1 MTIDYSMVY
10 DKLSQEVA
18 KMIPKKSFVWS
29 HEFIENNEIHLRMF
43 ISGTHVAV
51 DFDEARFHYDYESF
65 MRRKIC
71 GDRSGTIRI
80 AIREVT
86 GDHKILRYESFV
98 KIKRM
103 SEKKYIKTIEDLIRG
118 IKGSVFVEN

>member
-1 MTIDYSMVY
+1 MTIDYSMIY
-10 DKLSQEVA
+10 DQLSQEMEKIVV
-18 KMIPKKSFVWS
+18 KKSFVWS
-29 HEFIENNEIHLRMF
+29 HEFIRGNEIHLRMH
-43 ISGTHVAV
+43 IPGTHVAV

-86 GDHKILRYESFV
+86 GDHKFLWYESFV
-98 KIKRM
+98 KIERM

-118 IKGSVFVEN
+118 IKGSDFVEN

>member
-1 MTIDYSMVY
+1 
-10 DKLSQEVA
+10 
-18 KMIPKKSFVWS
+18 
-29 HEFIENNEIHLRMF
+29 MF
-43 ISGTHVAV
+43 IPGIHVII
-51 DFDEARFHYDYESF
+51 DFDEARFHHDYESF

-80 AIREVT
+80 AIREAT

-118 IKGSVFVEN
+118 IKGSDFVEN

>member
-10 DKLSQEVA
+10 DQLSQEVSR
-18 KMIPKKSFVWS
+18 IVPKKSFVWS
-29 HEFIENNEIHLRMF
+29 HEFIENNEIHLRIF
-43 ISGTHVAV
+43 IPGTHVAV

-65 MRRKIC
+65 MRRKTC
-71 GDRSGTIRI
+71 GDRSGTIRM

-118 IKGSVFVEN
+118 IKGSDFVEN